1 MNPND
6 KKSQQRT
13 TFSPNKTPKTKISIG
28 DQVENLTQN
37 QEDYFENNSNP
48 EIQTN
53 QEDFNTPQIDETKIL
68 QDQVVELKNNLI
80 RKEADIQNLI
90 KQHYFDIENAKK
102 STKKSVANQ
111 VLHVVNTLSLAFGHI
126 PKVQNP
132 EFDKFIQT
140 LISSFDKSISDLKL
154 VGIEIIIP
162 KIGDEIDLNYMSLLN
177 TPQNQSD
184 LTVKQI
190 VSVGLKI
197 EGQIIQPASVLA

>member
-6 KKSQQRT
+6 KKTQQKT
-13 TFSPNKTPKTKISIG
+13 TLPPIKTHKAKISTG
-28 DQVENLTQN
+28 NQVDSLRSN
-37 QEDYFENNSNP
+37 QESYPENNLNP
-48 EIQTN
+48 ETQTN
-53 QEDFNTPQIDETKIL
+53 QDDFVAPQNDEINAL
-68 QDQVVELKNNLI
+68 QDQIADLKNSLI
-80 RKEADIQNLI
+80 RKEADTQNLI
-90 KQHYFDIENAKK
+90 KQHHFDIENAKK

-111 VLHVVNTLSLAFGHI
+111 VLHVVNTLSLAFGHV

-140 LISSFDKSISDLKL
+140 LISSFEKSISDLKL

-177 TPQNQSD
+177 TPQDQSD

>member
-6 KKSQQRT
+6 KKSQQKT
-13 TFSPNKTPKTKISIG
+13 TLPPIKTPKTKISTG
-28 DQVENLTQN
+28 NQVDNLRSN
-37 QEDYFENNSNP
+37 QESYPENNLNQ
-48 EIQTN
+48 ETQTN
-53 QEDFNTPQIDETKIL
+53 QDDFVAPQNDEIKVL
-68 QDQVVELKNNLI
+68 QDQITDLKNSLI
-80 RKEADIQNLI
+80 RKEADTQNLI
-90 KQHYFDIENAKK
+90 KQHHFDIENAKK

-111 VLHVVNTLSLAFGHI
+111 VLHVVNTLSLAFGYV

-140 LISSFDKSISDLKL
+140 LISSFEKSISDLKL

-177 TPQNQSD
+177 TPQDQSD